1 MRRPP
6 RLLAMLLAVILILP
20 TMMFPS
26 IAAGG
31 SYSVNWA
38 AADPALNNKS
48 YAPTYPKWEPSDV
61 DYPVVG
67 RENDPLPDAVAYG
80 PTNASSDFDAVESLM
95 PKSLALGQIVP
106 FEVVISV
113 SGSTAPENGTIV
125 IEPYWLTKT
134 TNGADFGFDPD
145 YGVIGAFVDF
155 GDVGTTDPG
164 GNATVS
170 SLEWSVTNTGTNNE
184 QIVGEVTITGLDDG
198 DKVVVELWVV
208 LKKDIPEKVNG
219 NIQTG
224 MGDAYTSDSALEVI
238 NTGNQ
243 TVPLLQAGDFFTED
257 ADLSIIKSDS
267 PDPVVVGSDL
277 TYSITVTNNSPDTVA
292 NGILV
297 TDTLDANVTF
307 VSASDSGMHSAGIVT
322 WPEFSLV
329 PGESKVLTVNVTV
342 DAEAPVNNFP
352 GTSADG
358 RGGITSPTAG
368 SFDLLNKVEVSAIT
382 DDPEVSN
389 NVYFEPTNVMIQEN
403 PSLNITKT
411 ADKSSFSQVGEVINY
426 TFEVENTG
434 NIPLTG
440 VTVTDAKIGTLTG
453 PILDTGE
460 AGKLDVGETW
470 TYTGSYTVTQED
482 IDAGSVYNIAYADS
496 DQTDRDSDDETVP
509 SSQGPAL
516 DITKTAAES
525 DYDAV
530 GDVIH
535 YTIEVENIGNVTL
548 TGVTVSDPLL
558 TGTLSGP
565 TGDIGQ
571 QGKLD
576 VGEVWTYTGTYTI
589 NQADLEFGRVDN
601 TATADSDQT
610 GPDTDSETVLAVQ
623 TPALN
628 ITKTAAEAN
637 FDAVGDVIHYTITVD
652 NTGNVAL
659 TGIVVSDPLLG
670 TLTGPTGDANQNG
683 KLDVDETWIY
693 TGAYTVDQDDLDFG
707 RIDNTAT
714 ADSDQ
719 TGPDTDSE
727 TVPAVKNPAL
737 NITKTAAEKSF
748 NAVGNIIHYTITVEN
763 TGNVTLTGVTVSDP
777 LLGELTGPSGDGGQM
792 GKLDDGETWTY
803 TGTYTIKQID
813 LDNGKVDNTAT
824 ADSDQTGP
832 DTDSETVPAVKNP
845 ALNITKTAAE
855 KSFNAVGNI
864 IHYTITVEN
873 TGNVTLTG
881 VTVSDP
887 LLGELTGP
895 TGDGGQMGKLD
906 VGETWTYTG
915 TYTVTQAD
923 LDAGKVDNTATAD
936 SDQTGPDTDSETV
949 PAVQTPSMTIDKMVD
964 ENSFSKVGDV
974 LHYTIT
980 VENIGNITLTG
991 VTVVDATIGTL
1002 FGPTSNMNTDNLL
1015 EVGEIWTYT
1024 GTYTVDQD
1032 DIDFGRVDNTAY
1044 ADSNETDRV
1053 SDSETVPSAQGPA
1066 LNIIKTAA
1074 DESFD
1079 AVGDVIDYVI
1089 TVENVGNVT
1098 LTGVVVTDP
1107 LLGALT
1113 GPVSDTGQQGKLDV
1127 GETWTYN
1134 GSYTVK
1140 QVDLDAGKVDNTAYA
1155 DSDQTGQ
1162 DSDDAT
1168 VPADQNPSLNIIK
1181 DAAETRFDAVGDVIH
1196 YTITVENTG
1205 NITLTGI
1212 SVSDPLLGTL
1222 TGPTGDSDEDG
1233 KLDVDEI
1240 WSYTGSYT
1248 IKLADLDRGYVMNTA
1263 YADSDQTETDQDT
1276 ETVPAE
1282 VNTGLTIDKKTNGL
1296 DNAGRILVGRTVT
1309 WTYKVTNTSNITLTN
1324 IVVRDNK
1331 FSEPIGTITSL
1342 APGASE
1348 TLSKSGT
1355 ATLGDYTNEG
1365 TATFTPVEGTPIVA
1379 RDTSSYTGYR
1389 ERRDDPDPD
1398 PDYGDIRIFKFLDSD
1413 NDGEFDETSL
1423 TELPMNGME
1432 FALYDANKVFI
1443 ESLETGLNGTLTFRN
1458 LDFGTYYLREMNPG
1472 FTITSDNFGAD
1483 GYSDPIRVN
1492 STTTVVVEVGNR
1504 RNVATPEPIV
1514 DEVVEVIE
1522 EVPEAETPLALPD
1535 TGEIPPFF
1543 AYGFGSLLML
1553 AGAYMKRRS
1562 R

>member
-1 MRRPP
+1 MSFMRRPS

-145 YGVIGAFVDF
+145 YGVIGAFVDY
-155 GDVGTTDPG
+155 GDVGTTDLG

-277 TYSITVTNNSPDTVA
+277 SYSITVTNNSPDTVA
-292 NGILV
+292 NSILV

-342 DAEAPVNNFP
+342 DPEAPVNNFP

-358 RGGITSPTAG
+358 RGGISSPPAG

-389 NVYFEPTNVMIQEN
+389 NVYFEPTNVLIQEN

-589 NQADLEFGRVDN
+589 TQADLEFGRVDN

-610 GPDTDSETVLAVQ
+610 GPDTDSETVPAVQ

-683 KLDVDETWIY
+683 KLDVDETWTY

-737 NITKTAAEKSF
+737 NITKTATEKSF

-763 TGNVTLTGVTVSDP
+763 TDNVTLTGVTVSDP

-792 GKLDDGETWTY
+792 GKLDVGETWTY

-832 DTDSETVPAVKNP
+832 DTDSETVPAVHNP
-845 ALNITKTAAE
+845 ALA
-855 KSFNAVGNI
+855 
-864 IHYTITVEN
+864 
-873 TGNVTLTG
+873 
-881 VTVSDP
+881 
-887 LLGELTGP
+887 
-895 TGDGGQMGKLD
+895 
-906 VGETWTYTG
+906 
-915 TYTVTQAD
+915 
-923 LDAGKVDNTATAD
+923 
-936 SDQTGPDTDSETV
+936 
-949 PAVQTPSMTIDKMVD
+949 IDKTVA
-964 ENSFSKVGDV
+964 ETSFSKVGDV
-974 LHYTIT
+974 LHYTIK
-980 VENIGNITLTG
+980 VENTGNITLTG

-1002 FGPTSNMNTDNLL
+1002 SGPTSNMDTDNLL

-1074 DESFD
+1074 DESFN

-1140 QVDLDAGKVDNTAYA
+1140 QADLDAGKVDNTAYA

-1168 VPADQNPSLNIIK
+1168 VPADQNPSLDIIK
-1181 DAAETRFDAVGDVIH
+1181 DAAETSFDAVGDVIH

-1240 WSYTGSYT
+1240 WSYTVSYT

-1296 DNAGRILVGRTVT
+1296 DNAGRILVGSTVT
-1309 WTYKVTNTSNITLTN
+1309 WTYKVTNTSNVTLTD

-1331 FSEPIGTITSL
+1331 FSSPIGTISSL

-1348 TLSKSGT
+1348 TLSKTGT

-1389 ERRDDPDPD
+1389 ERRDPDPD

-1492 STTTVVVEVGNR
+1492 STTTVVIEVGNR

-1522 EVPEAETPLALPD
+1522 EIPEAEVPLALPD